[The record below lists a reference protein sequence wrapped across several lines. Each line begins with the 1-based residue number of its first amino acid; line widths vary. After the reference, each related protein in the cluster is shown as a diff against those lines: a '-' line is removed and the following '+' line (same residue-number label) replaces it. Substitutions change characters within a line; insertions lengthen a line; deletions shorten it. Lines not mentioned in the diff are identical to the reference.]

1 MLTLPVTPHGGFSLG
16 GGRGEFF
23 LTPWS
28 CNLSI
33 MKTIESPSHKYK
45 MTTYGEDCPDI
56 ILKLFWKVFASWS
69 VDDWL
74 VCKPAA
80 ADILFEKDCD
90 EIDRE
95 N

>member
-1 MLTLPVTPHGGFSLG
+1 
-16 GGRGEFF
+16 
-23 LTPWS
+23 
-28 CNLSI
+28 

-74 VCKPAA
+74 VCKPAE